1 MGRPYKLTWH
11 YQADE
16 EILQSSIY
24 YFNDATDDVDVTDLT
39 NLTGQTITRIA
50 AHLDLVVPTKIHNW
64 SVTCS
69 TPAIE
74 SVGPARWINAVGKV
88 MPGDEAIQLMDS
100 IVANVTLRGENAAEE
115 AVVGGMRLSLVGNLF
130 SDRNQ
135 LDANFVSDLEDALNI
150 IYPATIGISTGTIN
164 RCIKSVRPPA
174 DPEYVFP
181 VTLTVSNRVGTNLT
195 RVGNRPQRNTG
206 PIVAP

>member
-16 EILQSSIY
+16 EILQTSIY
-24 YFNDATDDVDVTDLT
+24 YFNDATDDLDVTDIT
-39 NLTGQTITRIA
+39 NLTGQTITKIFNE
-50 AHLDLVVPTKIHNW
+50 LELLVGLKTQSW

-69 TPAIE
+69 TPAIGV
-74 SVGPARWINAVGKV
+74 VGPARWINAHGRVLD
-88 MPGDEAIQLMDS
+88 GDESPQYMDS
-100 IVANVTLRGENAAEE
+100 IVANVTLRGENLAEE
-115 AVVGGMRLSLVGNLF
+115 TVVGGMRFSVVPVF
-130 SDRNQ
+130 MSDRNQ
-135 LDANFVSDLEDALNI
+135 LDAAWVASLENALEI
-150 IYPATIGISTGTIN
+150 IFPPTIGISTGTIN
-164 RCIKSVRPPA
+164 RAIKSVRPPA

-181 VTLTVSNRVGTNLT
+181 VSLKVSNRVGTNLT